1 MVKQVNEFRIVKMLN
16 GKSYKGI
23 IERVVKKIEV
33 EKATLRGR
41 FRCLGDLSLHGS
53 YIGDVRTTAGAP
65 RQGRSL

>member
-1 MVKQVNEFRIVKMLN
+1 MVKQVNEFRILKMLN

-41 FRCLGDLSLHGS
+41 FRD
-53 YIGDVRTTAGAP
+53 
-65 RQGRSL
+65 